1 MLINLERHEDIIEKN
16 VERCRQKGI
25 TLPTFREM
33 MDPRLIGDDVKKRL
47 KNVGLWDVDPVNLY
61 RITWHNEPKEKG
73 GLYGGVNFIEIPR
86 TITGECTRSAPRTPV
101 SPPPWSQ
108 ATSMHPASRPSG
120 PARET
125 TAVEAPTTARFWAA
139 TA

>member
-86 TITGECTRSAPRTPV
+86 TITGTKARILALVGKWFPCGV
-101 SPPPWSQ
+101 HKVG
-108 ATSMHPASRPSG
+108 ATYACL
-120 PARET
+120 A
-125 TAVEAPTTARFWAA
+125 AVEAPTTARFWAA